1 MTSRKSGCWRSTSNA
16 RKSLSCSSRKATS
29 AQRRAAAHAQT
40 LHVTPR
46 LTSLLELQNCL
57 REVRAAIELGK
68 PLILVHEADPGKSG
82 GTLQELRA
90 ECPEELEPDIFDTD
104 WPMTV
109 WHRVKEYQTVSLTI
123 VAEAP
128 HHLDPIRTC

>member
-1 MTSRKSGCWRSTSNA
+1 MLEEYIQRSQVVVVFLSQGYFRST
-16 RKSLSCSSRKATS
+16 
-29 AQRRAAAHAQT
+29 
-40 LHVTPR
+40 
-46 LTSLLELQNCL
+46 NCL